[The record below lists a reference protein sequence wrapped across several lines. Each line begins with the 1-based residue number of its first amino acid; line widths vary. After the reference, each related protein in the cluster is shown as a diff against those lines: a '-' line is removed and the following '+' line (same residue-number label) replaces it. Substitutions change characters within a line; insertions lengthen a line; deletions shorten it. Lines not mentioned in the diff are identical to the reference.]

1 MSVEDTPTIE
11 DPKAVLAALDKAKK
25 EAKQFREERD
35 ALQVKV
41 AELESDDTLTKMQQ
55 RIVKTEAKS
64 RLIADGVKDP
74 DRILKYL
81 NAEGVKVTDEG
92 IEGLD
97 DVLTTVRKDF
107 PELFDKKRQVGG
119 GADSADRSSSPVSK
133 SVTELQAE
141 ALLSG

>member
-1 MSVEDTPTIE
+1 MSVEDDVTID

-81 NAEGVKVTDEG
+81 NAEGVKVTDDG

-119 GADSADRSSSPVSK
+119 GADSSDKSANPVSK
-133 SVTELQAE
+133 TVTERQAE
-141 ALLSG
+141 ALLSA